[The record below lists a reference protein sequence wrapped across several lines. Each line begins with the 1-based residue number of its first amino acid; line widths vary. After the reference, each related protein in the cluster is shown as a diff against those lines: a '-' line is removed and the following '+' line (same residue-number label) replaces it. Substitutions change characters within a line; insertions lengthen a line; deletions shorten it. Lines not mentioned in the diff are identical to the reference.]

1 MARWTNEEV
10 KELVQLVRA
19 RSSVEELAERF
30 NRSPKAI
37 RSKIKR
43 VGLDLAASKMKVTG
57 SLEVPKK
64 LPSLEDV
71 LKIVAG
77 ALDKAC
83 QGGLGKTE
91 LNRLQTIAT
100 LYRAYA
106 EGLEQYVGYRK
117 IEEKLL
123 ELEKKY
129 EELAERT

>member
-1 MARWTNEEV
+1 MARWTKEEV